1 MKDPVPPGLGEEI
14 VRWSLLEVLR
24 CGHRV
29 IYPPEPGGDEVGQ
42 DDVNTVVAS
51 SNNQATDPSQTYEE
65 GQPMEDEKPTW
76 RVWNE

>member
-1 MKDPVPPGLGEEI
+1 M
-14 VRWSLLEVLR
+14 
-24 CGHRV
+24 

-76 RVWNE
+76 RV